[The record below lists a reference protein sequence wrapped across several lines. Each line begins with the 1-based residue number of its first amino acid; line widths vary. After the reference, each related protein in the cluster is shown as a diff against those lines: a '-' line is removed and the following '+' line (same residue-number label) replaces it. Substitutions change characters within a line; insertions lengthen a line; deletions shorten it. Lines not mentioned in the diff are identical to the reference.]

1 GSPLFT
7 GDAGS
12 GESDIRKWIIENDW
26 LDCIVA
32 LPKDMFYNTG
42 INTYIWFLTNN
53 KQKHR
58 KGKVQ
63 LINAV
68 EYCRSNKKSLG
79 NKRNEITENH
89 ISKILDLYNKFEATK
104 DCKIFN
110 NDYFG
115 FYQLVVEQPL
125 YDNKGK
131 KLLDKNKKPKP
142 DSKKRD
148 KENVPLNADID
159 KYFKNEVLSHIPDAW
174 IDFDKTRIG
183 YEINF
188 TKYFYQ
194 YKNLRDASDVKSEI
208 VTLESEITDLLNEL
222 LN

>member
-1 GSPLFT
+1 
-7 GDAGS
+7 
-12 GESDIRKWIIENDW
+12 
-26 LDCIVA
+26 VA

-42 INTYIWFLTNN
+42 INTYIWFLTNK
-53 KQKHR
+53 KQAHR

-68 EYCRSNKKSLG
+68 DYCRSNKKSLG
-79 NKRNEITENH
+79 NKRNEITDNH
-89 ISKILDLYNKFEATK
+89 IADILKLYTNFETTK

-110 NDYFG
+110 NDDFG
-115 FYQLVVEQPL
+115 FYQLTVEQPL
-125 YDNKGK
+125 YDAKGK
-131 KLLDKNKKPKP
+131 VQVDKNKAPKP

-148 KENVPLNADID
+148 KENVPLIADIE
-159 KYFKNEVLSHIPDAW
+159 KYFENEVLPHVSDAW

-188 TKYFYQ
+188 TKYFYE
-194 YKNLRDASDVKSEI
+194 YKGLRAATEVKTEI
-208 VTLESEITDLLNEL
+208 VTLENDIATLLNEL